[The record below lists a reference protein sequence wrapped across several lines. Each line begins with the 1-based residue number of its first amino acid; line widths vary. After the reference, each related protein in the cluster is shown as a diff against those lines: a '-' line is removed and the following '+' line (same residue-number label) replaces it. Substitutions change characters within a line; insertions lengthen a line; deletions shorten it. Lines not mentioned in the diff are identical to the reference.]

1 MGKREWGSHLVEVE
15 VSDEDAVEVS
25 GVQREGVG
33 VDADQIG
40 RGCLRV
46 SGRVCRYLDVVQQ
59 LRGQQRD
66 EGERVVHGAEK
77 RQQRGGAERE
87 LVFLGVSG
95 GGWNDVA
102 TVEKDLS
109 VAQQC
114 RHDGLDVRERET
126 AQQALH
132 AERVAEGQT
141 VGWRKRELNVAGEE
155 RNLRDRAHGTSTC
168 RWQPGTV

>member
-1 MGKREWGSHLVEVE
+1 MGKREWVAHLVEVE
-15 VSDEDAVEVS
+15 VSDEDAVEVG

-95 GGWNDVA
+95 G
-102 TVEKDLS
+102 
-109 VAQQC
+109 
-114 RHDGLDVRERET
+114 
-126 AQQALH
+126 
-132 AERVAEGQT
+132 RVT
-141 VGWRKRELNVAGEE
+141 
-155 RNLRDRAHGTSTC
+155 
-168 RWQPGTV
+168 